1 MNIISEIRAVKTE
14 INGQFFYHTEVK
26 RVLNFMS
33 VMSGARPIIGE
44 WEKVEVV
51 DA

>member
-1 MNIISEIRAVKTE
+1 MDIIAEIRAVKTE
-14 INGQFFYHTEVK
+14 INGEFFYHTEVK

-33 VMSGARPIIGE
+33 VMSGARPIIGD
-44 WEKVEVV
+44 WERIEVV